1 MFGGELNNMNKICIM
16 IKIFI
21 GIICFLT
28 ILMFIWV
35 IAMIVMLK
43 QYNDCSEIDFSIP
56 YCEKYKNF

>member
-1 MFGGELNNMNKICIM
+1 MNKICIM

-28 ILMFIWV
+28 ILMFVWF

-43 QYNDCSEIDFSIP
+43 QYHDCYEMDFSIP